1 LAEQK
6 FRSERPKI
14 MSNTITVNQEIK
26 VKIGD
31 KEILLTN
38 EEATALY
45 NQLGN
50 NLNIKDTVT
59 YPLPTPTLPYTP
71 HYPSTPIPNWN
82 EYEMPP
88 YRRWLNE
95 PIMCVVREFGSTIQ

>member
-1 LAEQK
+1 
-6 FRSERPKI
+6 
-14 MSNTITVNQEIK
+14 MSDIITVNQEIK
-26 VKIGD
+26 IKIGD
-31 KEILLTN
+31 AEITLTK
-38 EEATALY
+38 EEATVLY

-50 NLNIKDTVT
+50 ILNIKDTVT

-82 EYEMPP
+82 KYEMPP

-95 PIMCVVREFGSTIQ
+95 PIMCVVGKLGPTIQ